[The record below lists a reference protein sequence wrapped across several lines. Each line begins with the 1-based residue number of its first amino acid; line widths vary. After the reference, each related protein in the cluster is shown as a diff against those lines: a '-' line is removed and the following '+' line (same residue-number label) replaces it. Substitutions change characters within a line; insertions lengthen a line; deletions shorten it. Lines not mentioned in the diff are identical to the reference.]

1 MILERI
7 LDLSK
12 KNLIS
17 TYSLARGYFLYYFL
31 SVLREKRIKLLQL
44 EMLERPHGEDLKDV
58 SLIYTLLDIEYKIY
72 EYNKSTRSFEL
83 VDILVLN

>member
-1 MILERI
+1 V
-7 LDLSK
+7 
-12 KNLIS
+12 
-17 TYSLARGYFLYYFL
+17 F
-31 SVLREKRIKLLQL
+31 LREKRIKLLKL
-44 EMLERPHGEDLKDV
+44 EMLERAHGEDLKDV

>member
-1 MILERI
+1 
-7 LDLSK
+7 
-12 KNLIS
+12 
-17 TYSLARGYFLYYFL
+17 
-31 SVLREKRIKLLQL
+31 
-44 EMLERPHGEDLKDV
+44 MLERTHGEDLKDV